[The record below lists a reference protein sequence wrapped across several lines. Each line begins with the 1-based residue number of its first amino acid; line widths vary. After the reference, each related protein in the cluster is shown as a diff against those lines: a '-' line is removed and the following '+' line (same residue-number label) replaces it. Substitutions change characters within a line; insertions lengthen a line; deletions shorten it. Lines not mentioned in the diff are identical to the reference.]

1 MLDNKQVE
9 VIGIIA
15 GIIIQIFYRL
25 RDNRS
30 IIGELISSI
39 KSNIKTI
46 INKLLKF

>member
-9 VIGIIA
+9 VIGIIV

-25 RDNRS
+25 RHNRS

-39 KSNIKTI
+39 KCNMKAI
-46 INKLLKF
+46 INKLLKN